1 MIKRDKLIAFINKT
15 LNYEKDKDPYGPNSL
30 QVYGKEEVRKV
41 ALGVSANL
49 ELFKKAAS
57 WGTDMIIV
65 HHGLFWEM
73 DERVIKK
80 VMKNRLKI
88 LFDNDITLLG
98 YHYFLDSHPV
108 LGNNAQMI
116 KLLGAKIGKEFGK
129 QKDVTWGFEGRFPSK
144 LSFDELMGRIK
155 KRLKIKPRIFA
166 YGPEKISRIGVVSGG
181 GAYII
186 KEAIDAN
193 LDVYITGEPAESIE
207 ALTKE
212 AGIHFIYLGH
222 YNSEKFGIKALG
234 KVLKK
239 KFPKLEIK
247 FIDIPNPL

>member
-30 QVYGKEEVRKV
+30 QVFGKEAVGKV

-49 ELFKKAAS
+49 ELFKKAAV
-57 WGTDMIIV
+57 WKADMMIV
-65 HHGLFWEM
+65 HHGLFWDS

-80 VMKNRLKI
+80 VMKKRLKI

-98 YHYFLDSHPV
+98 FHYFLDTHPT
-108 LGNNAQMI
+108 LGNNAQII
-116 KLLGAKIGKEFGK
+116 KLLGARKGKEFGELK
-129 QKDVTWGFEGRFPSK
+129 KVTWGFKGKFPSK
-144 LSFDELMGRIK
+144 LSFDKLIGLIE
-155 KRLKIKPRIFA
+155 KRLKIKPKIFA

-181 GAYII
+181 GAYLI

-193 LDVYITGEPAESIE
+193 LDVYITGEPAEPIE
-207 ALTKE
+207 ALAKE

-222 YNSEKFGIKALG
+222 YNSEKFGILALG
-234 KVLKK
+234 EVLKK
-239 KFPKLEIK
+239 KFPDLEIK